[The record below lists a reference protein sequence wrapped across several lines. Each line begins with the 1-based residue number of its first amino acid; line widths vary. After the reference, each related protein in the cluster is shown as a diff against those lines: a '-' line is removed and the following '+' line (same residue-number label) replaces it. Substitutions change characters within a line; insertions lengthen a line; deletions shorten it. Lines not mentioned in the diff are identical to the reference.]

1 MWYSNYDHVPR
12 NHFIS
17 TKTGPLTK
25 PNTRLGDVF
34 RGGTHK
40 SLGGFLSPV
49 FSKVKTTAGTNPRF
63 MSVGVDVVT
72 RGILALSPAS

>member
-1 MWYSNYDHVPR
+1 M
-12 NHFIS
+12 
-17 TKTGPLTK
+17 
-25 PNTRLGDVF
+25 F

-72 RGILALSPAS
+72 RGILAFSPTS